1 MMPDPLVLLPGMMCD
16 ARLWAPQI
24 AGLSRDRAV
33 HIAPITGG
41 DTIEKIAA
49 AVLSDAPPRFAL
61 AGLSMG
67 GIVAME
73 VIRRAPERVTRLA
86 LLDTSPLSEP
96 PAYAALRDPQ
106 IARARAGSLAEVM
119 ADEMKPAYLAPGP
132 GRAAVLKTVMDMALD
147 LGPEVFA
154 RQSRALQRRPDQQK
168 TLRAV
173 RVPTL
178 ILCGRHDGLCPVR
191 RHEFMAELMP
201 GATLEIIEDAG
212 HLPTLETPEATTAA
226 LRRWLTDTLL
236 LK

>member
-1 MMPDPLVLLPGMMCD
+1 MTSEPLVLLPGMMCD
-16 ARLWAPQI
+16 ARLWTPQV
-24 AGLSRDRAV
+24 AALSCDRVV
-33 HIAPITGG
+33 HVAPITGG

-49 AVLSDAPPRFAL
+49 SILADAPPRFAL

-96 PAYAALRDPQ
+96 PSYAALRDPQ
-106 IARARAGSLAEVM
+106 IARARAGRLAEVI
-119 ADEMKPAYLAPGP
+119 AEEIKPAYLAPGP

-147 LGPEVFA
+147 HGPEVFA

-168 TLRAV
+168 TLRGL

-191 RHEFMAELMP
+191 RHEFMAELVR
-201 GATLEIIEDAG
+201 GATFEIVEDAG
-212 HLPTLETPEATTAA
+212 HLPTLESPATTNAA

-236 LK
+236 LS